1 MYGKPLVLNHLV
13 TTDSEAR
20 PLGESMD
27 FQRTIMAWTSIMQH
41 SISDL
46 RIEVGMIRETH
57 PQSTLDIIAGKGTH
71 YTMFNGIE
79 YVLAA
84 LAALAAGAVNAL
96 AGGGTLIT
104 FPMLTFLGVPAV
116 AANVTNTVALCP
128 GYFGGT
134 LAQWNDLQ
142 TQTKRLWLVVPASIV
157 GGVLGGLLL
166 LQTGE
171 KLFKE
176 LVPYLI
182 LLASG
187 LLAIQDP
194 VRAWLTRRMGEHHGS
209 RLEKLTWLP
218 VGLASIYGGYFGAGL
233 SVIVLSA
240 LGLTLEDAL
249 TRLNALK
256 QAVAFSVNVAAAI
269 FFLFSGQVVWSAAL
283 VMAIGA
289 LIGGTL
295 GGRLAGKIK
304 PSTLRWTV
312 VTIGVI
318 ISIIYFVR
326 G

>member
-1 MYGKPLVLNHLV
+1 MQGL
-13 TTDSEAR
+13 
-20 PLGESMD
+20 D
-27 FQRTIMAWTSIMQH
+27 FVFAC
-41 SISDL
+41 
-46 RIEVGMIRETH
+46 
-57 PQSTLDIIAGKGTH
+57 
-71 YTMFNGIE
+71 
-79 YVLAA
+79 

-116 AANVTNTVALCP
+116 TANVTSTVALCP

-134 LAQWNDLQ
+134 LAQWNDLRGQ
-142 TQTKRLWLVVPASIV
+142 KNRLWLIAPAGII
-157 GGVLGGLLL
+157 GGVLGGFLL

-171 KLFKE
+171 RLFRE

-182 LLASG
+182 LLAST

-194 VRAWLTRRMGEHHGS
+194 IRAWLTRRMGEDHSGTG
-209 RLEKLTWLP
+209 LEALTWLP

-240 LGLTLEDAL
+240 LGLTLEDSL

-269 FFLFSGQVVWSAAL
+269 FFLFSGQVLWGTAV
-283 VMAIGA
+283 VMAVGA
-289 LIGGTL
+289 LFGGML
-295 GGRLAGKIK
+295 GGRLAGYIK

-312 VTIGVI
+312 VVIGVI
-318 ISIIYFVR
+318 ISIVYFVR

>member
-1 MYGKPLVLNHLV
+1 MLILPDYLL
-13 TTDSEAR
+13 
-20 PLGESMD
+20 
-27 FQRTIMAWTSIMQH
+27 I
-41 SISDL
+41 
-46 RIEVGMIRETH
+46 
-57 PQSTLDIIAGKGTH
+57 
-71 YTMFNGIE
+71 
-79 YVLAA
+79 A

-104 FPMLTFLGVPAV
+104 FPMLTAVGVPAV

-134 LAQWNDLQ
+134 LAQFNDLRGQ
-142 TQTKRLWLVVPASIV
+142 KARLRLLVPASVIGGVV
-157 GGVLGGLLL
+157 GGFLL

-171 KLFKE
+171 KVFKD

-187 LLAIQDP
+187 LLAVQDP
-194 VRAWLTRRMGEHHGS
+194 LRAWLTRRMAQGQGT
-209 RLEKLTWLP
+209 RLERIAWLP
-218 VGLASIYGGYFGAGL
+218 VGLASVYGGYFGAGL

-240 LGLTLEDAL
+240 LGLTLEDSL

-256 QAVAFSVNVAAAI
+256 QAVAFSVNVAAAV

-283 VMAIGA
+283 VMAVGA
-289 LIGGTL
+289 LVGGTL
-295 GGRLAGKIK
+295 GGRLAGRVK

-318 ISIIYFVR
+318 VAAIYLVR
-326 G
+326 

>member
-1 MYGKPLVLNHLV
+1 MLSAL
-13 TTDSEAR
+13 
-20 PLGESMD
+20 D
-27 FQRTIMAWTSIMQH
+27 F
-41 SISDL
+41 L
-46 RIEVGMIRETH
+46 
-57 PQSTLDIIAGKGTH
+57 
-71 YTMFNGIE
+71 
-79 YVLAA
+79 LAA
-84 LAALAAGAVNAL
+84 FAALAAGAVNAL

-104 FPMLTFLGVPAV
+104 FPMLTFLGIPAV
-116 AANVTNTVALCP
+116 TANVTNTVALCP

-142 TQTKRLWLVVPASIV
+142 GQKNRLWLIIPAGIIGGVV
-157 GGVLGGLLL
+157 GGYLL

-171 KLFKE
+171 KLFRE

-194 VRAWLTRRMGEHHGS
+194 VRAWLVRRMGEGHGA
-209 RLEKLTWLP
+209 RLEKLAWLP
-218 VGLASIYGGYFGAGL
+218 VGLASVYGGYFGAGL

-240 LGLTLEDAL
+240 LGLTLEDSL

-269 FFLFSGQVVWSAAL
+269 FFLFSGQVIWSAAL
-283 VMAIGA
+283 VMAVGA
-289 LIGGTL
+289 LVGGIL
-295 GGRLAGKIK
+295 GGKLAGRIK

-312 VTIGVI
+312 VVIGVV

-326 G
+326 A